1 MPRAC
6 PDGMLTAEALVP
18 IRSVYRHRP
27 GLSALGDSLEANI
40 ANPPLAAVAS
50 HERLPCENPSVV
62 TLRRS
67 DDPQAANVGRAWLG
81 VDNGSIV
88 HCVFDRVLGGKS
100 GRHQRNEQ
108 QGGDHSPYR
117 SSELN
122 LLRYHHDANALLAP
136 VSKQVHAVPQSP

>member
-1 MPRAC
+1 VPRAC

-50 HERLPCENPSVV
+50 HERLLCENPSVV

-81 VDNGSIV
+81 VDDGAIV
-88 HCVFDRVLGGKS
+88 HCVFDRVLGGKG

-108 QGGDHSPYR
+108 ETEIRYRFIGYTPVRSRPSSPGNVNTR
-117 SSELN
+117 SAD
-122 LLRYHHDANALLAP
+122 R
-136 VSKQVHAVPQSP
+136 